1 MAMEKT
7 KNLMD
12 KKKKKKKKN
21 WKEKPAKNLS
31 IHKSK
36 KRKKKIEKKNPCHLT
51 GSMPPTTQVVKAAKI
66 DLEEE
71 IGVQKSKI
79 KNK

>member
-12 KKKKKKKKN
+12 KKNLKKKTSQKSKHSQIYEKKKK
-21 WKEKPAKNLS
+21 
-31 IHKSK
+31 
-36 KRKKKIEKKNPCHLT
+36 PCPLT
-51 GSMPPTTQVVKAAKI
+51 GSMPPTTQVVKATNI

>member
-12 KKKKKKKKN
+12 KKNLKKK
-21 WKEKPAKNLS
+21 KPAKNLS
-31 IHKSK
+31 IHKSM
-36 KRKKKIEKKNPCHLT
+36 KKKKKPCPLT
-51 GSMPPTTQVVKAAKI
+51 GSMPPTTQVVKAANI

>member
-12 KKKKKKKKN
+12 KKNLKKKTSQKSKHSQIYEKKKKKK
-21 WKEKPAKNLS
+21 
-31 IHKSK
+31 
-36 KRKKKIEKKNPCHLT
+36 KKKPCPLT
-51 GSMPPTTQVVKAAKI
+51 GSMPPTTQVVKATNI

>member
-12 KKKKKKKKN
+12 KKNLKKKTSQKSKHSQIYEKKK
-21 WKEKPAKNLS
+21 
-31 IHKSK
+31 
-36 KRKKKIEKKNPCHLT
+36 PCPLT
-51 GSMPPTTQVVKAAKI
+51 GSMPPTTQVVKAANI